1 MLTGIRIAQYEPC
14 LRIVA
19 EMLKVRYNTRSGI
32 ITLNAGDRAQMCTR
46 DGRIVRLS
54 CDCICKNFIHLN
66 ITPVFTI
73 VFADIQSIIER
84 VPVMFAIYDA
94 FCINSIAY

>member
-32 ITLNAGDRAQMCTR
+32 ITLNAGDRA
-46 DGRIVRLS
+46 
-54 CDCICKNFIHLN
+54 
-66 ITPVFTI
+66 
-73 VFADIQSIIER
+73 
-84 VPVMFAIYDA
+84 
-94 FCINSIAY
+94 